1 MKKVINLGIRIMIA
15 CIYLY
20 GGWLFFK
27 INYTDHQKLE
37 KLKTE
42 GIATEAVV
50 TNVVQSITGPRPEVA
65 FTSPDRQETRFT
77 GFCNHEVQAGQK
89 VAVVYHP
96 KNYQEAA
103 LQADIEGYPR
113 TFTHSVFGSAIFC
126 AICIIVAAYTMFSK
140 GFTFQLK

>member
-96 KNYQEAA
+96 KNYRKPPCKPTLKATLVHLPTLYLAVQFFV
-103 LQADIEGYPR
+103 P
-113 TFTHSVFGSAIFC
+113 SV
-126 AICIIVAAYTMFSK
+126 
-140 GFTFQLK
+140 